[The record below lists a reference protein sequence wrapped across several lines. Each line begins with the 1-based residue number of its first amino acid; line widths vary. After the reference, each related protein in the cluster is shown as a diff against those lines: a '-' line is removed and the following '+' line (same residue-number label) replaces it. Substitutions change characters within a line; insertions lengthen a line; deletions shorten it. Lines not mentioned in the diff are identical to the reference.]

1 MSTFIRSALIAVAVL
16 SSISAAS
23 ARSHRMLDENGVIN
37 SDRNLNSPEA
47 VKEFWDNQQHTGG

>member
-16 SSISAAS
+16 SSISGAS
-23 ARSHRMLDENGVIN
+23 ARTHRALDDNGVIN

-47 VKEFWDNQQHTGG
+47 VKEFWDNQHHTPR

>member
-16 SSISAAS
+16 SSISAVS
-23 ARSHRMLDENGVIN
+23 ARTLDENGVLN

-47 VKEFWDNQQHTGG
+47 VKEFWDNQMHTGG